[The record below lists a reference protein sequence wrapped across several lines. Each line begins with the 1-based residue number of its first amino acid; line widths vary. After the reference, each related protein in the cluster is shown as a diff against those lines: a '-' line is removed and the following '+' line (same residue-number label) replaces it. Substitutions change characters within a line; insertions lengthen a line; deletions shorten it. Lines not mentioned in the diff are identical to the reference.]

1 MEMTRHRGTP
11 ISKELWIVEPYT
23 TALPLDLHVRFKYLG
38 TPIAAETIICASR
51 DPLLIVPGLLKSS
64 APFD

>member
-1 MEMTRHRGTP
+1 M
-11 ISKELWIVEPYT
+11 EPYT